1 MIVCP
6 KCHGR
11 LVGLS
16 PIINTETTEI
26 YGYYGYCPSL
36 KCKVRRVTLDKNYRV
51 ISFTEWKNLDKKK
64 KFLYESLKSSRLNGS
79 YMYRK
84 ITQKKWDTL
93 NKKK

>member
-36 KCKVRRVTLDKNYRV
+36 KCKVRR
-51 ISFTEWKNLDKKK
+51 ENLDKKK